1 MLEEYGFLSR
11 RKSGAQVD
19 VAPLLDMVFILLIFF
34 VITSNF
40 NRQTGVDVQKPK
52 SQSALYQGQQTVMIG
67 ITREG
72 TVHIHGRQVSVDAL
86 TQILSQELARR
97 PDMQVVIVGDKGSPL
112 GRTVEVM
119 DLCTQSGILKVS
131 LAADKK

>member
-1 MLEEYGFLSR
+1 MLEEYGLLSR
-11 RKSGAQVD
+11 RKSGAKVD

-52 SQSALYQGQQTVMIG
+52 SQSALYQGQQTVMVG

-72 TVHIHGRQVSVDAL
+72 TVHIHGRQVSIEAL

-119 DLCTQSGILKVS
+119 DLCTQSGIAKVS
-131 LAADKK
+131 LAADKQ

>member
-1 MLEEYGFLSR
+1 MLEEYGLLAR
-11 RKSGAQVD
+11 RKSRAEINIG
-19 VAPLLDMVFILLIFF
+19 PLLDMVFILLIFF
-34 VITSNF
+34 VITANF

-52 SQSALYQGQQTVMIG
+52 SQSALYQGQQTVLIG

-72 TVHIHGRQVSVDAL
+72 TVHVHGRQVSLDAL
-86 TQILSQELARR
+86 TQILSRELARR

-112 GRTVEVM
+112 GRSIEVM
-119 DLCTQSGILKVS
+119 DLCTQAGIVKVS

>member
-1 MLEEYGFLSR
+1 MLEEYGLLSR
-11 RKSGAQVD
+11 RKSRAEINMG
-19 VAPLLDMVFILLIFF
+19 PLLDMVFILLIFF
-34 VITSNF
+34 VITANF

-52 SQSALYQGQQTVMIG
+52 SQSALYQGQQTVLVG
-67 ITREG
+67 VTREG
-72 TVHIHGRQVSVDAL
+72 TVHVHGRQVSIDAL
-86 TQILSQELARR
+86 SQILARELARR

-119 DLCTQSGILKVS
+119 DICTQTGISKVS